1 MNKSSNIT
9 DKQQDIL
16 KLLYCFRFLK
26 RSQIQQLLNHK
37 DYKTINLWLK
47 DLIEKEYIQKRDIK
61 FPYKIAY
68 HLAPNG
74 ISYFKKELEYE
85 SKLLQKYYR
94 EQDRSLSFISSSLL
108 TADIYLDLKNRDS
121 GRVNFKVYVK
131 SDYPSHEYADFLL
144 ALKPNAYIT
153 QTTIDQEKEYFIEVI
168 CHQPKERLRQRIK
181 NYLYAFQGR
190 EWEEETDRGFPTI
203 LIICPSEEL
212 LNYVKSYTK
221 RKLSQFD
228 EARPTI
234 HLATIEKVSQA
245 GITGDVWNSLNRRK
259 HEHRVD

>member
-16 KLLYCFRFLK
+16 KLLYRFRFLK

-74 ISYFKKELEYE
+74 ISYFKKELKYE

-94 EQDRSLSFISSSLL
+94 EQDRTLSFISSSLL
-108 TADIYLDLKNRDS
+108 IADIYLDLKNRDS
-121 GRVNFKVYVK
+121 KKVKFKVFIK

-144 ALKPNAYIT
+144 ALKPHAYIT
-153 QTTIDQEKEYFIEVI
+153 QTAEDNEKEYFVEILSY
-168 CHQPKERLRQRIK
+168 QPKERLRQRIK

-190 EWEEETDRGFPTI
+190 EWEEETDRDFPTI

-212 LNYVKSYTK
+212 LDYIKTYTK
-221 RKLSQFD
+221 RKLAQFD
-228 EARPTI
+228 EERPII

-245 GITGDVWNSLNRRK
+245 GITGDVWNSLNNRK
-259 HEHRVD
+259 HEY

>member
-1 MNKSSNIT
+1 MNKSSNTT

-16 KLLYCFRFLK
+16 KLLYRFRFLK
-26 RSQIQQLLNHK
+26 RSQIQQLLHHK

-85 SKLLQKYYR
+85 SKFLQKYYR

-108 TADIYLDLKNRDS
+108 IADIYLDLKNRDS
-121 GRVNFKVYVK
+121 EKVNFKVYIK
-131 SDYPSHEYADFLL
+131 SDYPIHKHADFLL

-153 QTTIDQEKEYFIEVI
+153 QTTTDNEREYFVEVVS
-168 CHQPKERLRQRIK
+168 HQPKERLRQRIK
-181 NYLYAFQGR
+181 NYLYSFQGR
-190 EWEEETDRGFPTI
+190 EWEEETDRDFPTM
-203 LIICPSEEL
+203 LIICQRDEL
-212 LNYVKSYTK
+212 LDYIKSYTK
-221 RKLSQFD
+221 RKLAQFD
-228 EARPTI
+228 EERPII

-245 GITGDVWNSLNRRK
+245 GITGDIWNSLNNRK
-259 HEHRVD
+259 HEY

>member
-1 MNKSSNIT
+1 MNKSSNTT

-16 KLLYCFRFLK
+16 KLLYRFRFLK
-26 RSQIQQLLNHK
+26 RSQIQRLLNHK

-68 HLAPNG
+68 HLAPKG

-108 TADIYLDLKNRDS
+108 IADIYLDLKNRDS
-121 GRVNFKVYVK
+121 EKVKFKVYIK
-131 SDYPSHEYADFLL
+131 SDYPSHKYADFLL
-144 ALKPNAYIT
+144 TLKPSAYISQNT
-153 QTTIDQEKEYFIEVI
+153 ADDEKEYFVEIVS
-168 CHQPKERLRQRIK
+168 HQPKERLRQRIK
-181 NYLYAFQGR
+181 NYLYSFQGT
-190 EWEEETDRGFPTI
+190 EWEEETDRDFPTI

-212 LNYVKSYTK
+212 FDYIKSYTK
-221 RKLSQFD
+221 RKLYRFD
-228 EARPTI
+228 ETRPII
-234 HLATIEKVSQA
+234 HLVTIEKVSQA
-245 GITGDVWNSLNRRK
+245 GITGDIW
-259 HEHRVD
+259 EEI

>member
-1 MNKSSNIT
+1 MNKLSNIT

-37 DYKTINLWLK
+37 DYKTVNLWLK

-74 ISYFKKELEYE
+74 INYFKKDLEYE

-108 TADIYLDLKNRDS
+108 ISDIYLDLKSRDNEK
-121 GRVNFKVYVK
+121 VKFKVYIK
-131 SDYPSHEYADFLL
+131 SDYTSHDNADFLL
-144 ALKPNAYIT
+144 ALKPSAYIS
-153 QTTIDQEKEYFIEVI
+153 QTTVYEAKEYFVELISD
-168 CHQPKERLRQRIK
+168 QPKERLRQRIK
-181 NYLYAFQGR
+181 NYLYFYQGM
-190 EWEEETDRGFPTI
+190 EWQEETGNEFPTI
-203 LIICPSEEL
+203 LFICPSKEVLEH
-212 LNYVKSYTK
+212 VKSYTK
-221 RKLSQFD
+221 RKLCQFD
-228 EARPTI
+228 EARPII
-234 HLATIEKVSQA
+234 HMTTKEQINRT
-245 GITGDVWNSLNRRK
+245 GITGDIW
-259 HEHRVD
+259 EEI

>member
-1 MNKSSNIT
+1 MKKSSNIT

-74 ISYFKKELEYE
+74 ISYFRKELKHE

-108 TADIYLDLKNRDS
+108 IADIYLDLKNRDS
-121 GRVNFKVYVK
+121 DNAKFKVYIK
-131 SDYPSHEYADFLL
+131 SDYPSHKYADFLL
-144 ALKPNAYIT
+144 ALKPSAYIV
-153 QTTIDQEKEYFIEVI
+153 QNAKGDEKQYFVETLS
-168 CHQPKERLRQRIK
+168 HQPKERLRQRIK
-181 NYLYAFQGR
+181 NYLYSFQGR
-190 EWEEETDRGFPTI
+190 EWEEETDREFPTI
-203 LIICPSEEL
+203 LIICPSDEL
-212 LNYVKSYTK
+212 LNYIKSYTK
-221 RKLSQFD
+221 RKLARLD
-228 EARPTI
+228 ETRPII
-234 HLATIEKVSQA
+234 HLTTIVKVNQT
-245 GITGDVWNSLNRRK
+245 GITGDIW
-259 HEHRVD
+259 EEI

>member
-16 KLLYCFRFLK
+16 KLLYRFRFLK

-74 ISYFKKELEYE
+74 ISYFKKELKYE

-94 EQDRSLSFISSSLL
+94 EQDRTLSFISSSLL
-108 TADIYLDLKNRDS
+108 IADIYLDLINRNS
-121 GRVNFKVYVK
+121 EKVKFKVYIK
-131 SDYPSHEYADFLL
+131 SDYASHEHADYLL
-144 ALKPNAYIT
+144 ALKPNAYII
-153 QTTIDQEKEYFIEVI
+153 QTAKDDEKEYFIEVI

-181 NYLYAFQGR
+181 NYLYSFQGR
-190 EWEEETDRGFPTI
+190 EWEEETDKDFPTI
-203 LIICPSEEL
+203 LIICQSDEL
-212 LNYVKSYTK
+212 LDYIKPYTK
-221 RKLSQFD
+221 RKLAQFD
-228 EARPTI
+228 EARPII
-234 HLATIEKVSQA
+234 HLATIAKVSQA
-245 GITGDVWNSLNRRK
+245 GITGDIWTRIN
-259 HEHRVD
+259 

>member
-9 DKQQDIL
+9 DKQQNIL
-16 KLLYCFRFLK
+16 KILYRFRFLK

-74 ISYFKKELEYE
+74 ISHFKKELKYDN
-85 SKLLQKYYR
+85 KLLQKYYR

-108 TADIYLDLKNRDS
+108 IADIYLDLKIRENEK
-121 GRVNFKVYVK
+121 VKFKVYIK
-131 SDYPSHEYADFLL
+131 SDYPSHKYADFLL
-144 ALKPNAYIT
+144 TLKPHAYIT
-153 QTTIDQEKEYFIEVI
+153 QTTLDQEKEYFVEIVS
-168 CHQPKERLRQRIK
+168 HQPKERLRQRIK
-181 NYLYAFQGR
+181 NYLYSFQGR
-190 EWEEETDRGFPTI
+190 EWEEETDRDFPTI

-212 LNYVKSYTK
+212 LEYIKGYTK

-228 EARPTI
+228 ETRPTI
-234 HLATIEKVSQA
+234 HLSTIEKVSQT
-245 GITGDVWNSLNRRK
+245 GITGDIW
-259 HEHRVD
+259 EEI

>member
-1 MNKSSNIT
+1 MNKLSNIT

-16 KLLYCFRFLK
+16 KLLYRFRFLK

-74 ISYFKKELEYE
+74 ISYFRKELKHE

-108 TADIYLDLKNRDS
+108 IADIYLDLKNRNS
-121 GRVNFKVYVK
+121 EKVKFKVYIK
-131 SDYPSHEYADFLL
+131 SDYSSHEHAYILL

-153 QTTIDQEKEYFIEVI
+153 QTAKDDEKEYFVEILGY
-168 CHQPKERLRQRIK
+168 QPKERLRQRIK
-181 NYLYAFQGR
+181 NYLYSFQGR
-190 EWEEETDRGFPTI
+190 EWEEETDRDFPSI

-212 LNYVKSYTK
+212 LDYIKSYTK

-228 EARPTI
+228 ETRPTI
-234 HLATIEKVSQA
+234 HSTTIEKVIQI
-245 GITGDVWNSLNRRK
+245 GITGDIW
-259 HEHRVD
+259 EEI